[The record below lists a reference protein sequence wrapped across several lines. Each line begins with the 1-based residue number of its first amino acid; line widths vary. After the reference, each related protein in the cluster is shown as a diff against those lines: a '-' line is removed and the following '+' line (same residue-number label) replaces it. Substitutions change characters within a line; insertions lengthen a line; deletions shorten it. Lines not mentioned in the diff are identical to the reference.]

1 MKTIRILVI
10 FLLTAMTLHAQQNI
24 NIPNHPERKASLQ
37 SLRLSIE
44 KELKQPV
51 KFVVNQLRMEKNYAF
66 FSGQV
71 KDAQGKD
78 IDFRKTPYRELV
90 MNDMFDGDAT
100 YALLK
105 KVKGVWKVVTYVIGP
120 TDVAWGDWP
129 SKYGVSAKLC
139 GFEQP

>member
-1 MKTIRILVI
+1 MKTLPILVI
-10 FLLTAMTLHAQQNI
+10 FLWATMTLRAQQNI
-24 NIPNHPERKASLQ
+24 NVPNHPDRKATLQ

-71 KDAQGKD
+71 KDAHGRD
-78 IDFRKTPYRELV
+78 IDFRQTPYRELV

-105 KVKGVWKVVTYVIGP
+105 KVKGIWKVVTYVIGP
-120 TDVAWGDWP
+120 TDVAWSDWP
-129 SKYGVSAKLC
+129 SKYGVSMKLC